1 MGMMMPGAG
10 GDEQLLQNAGPY
22 AQQALTNTILAFK
35 NTLDW
40 MSGDSDLIAVS
51 AKLLGETSLTYSD
64 ISKPKEPATTPEDA
78 KRQADEYDAEQTKVQ
93 FWVQWTLTL
102 LPALL
107 FALFGILRWRWR
119 ESARANLTL
128 D

>member
-1 MGMMMPGAG
+1 
-10 GDEQLLQNAGPY
+10 
-22 AQQALTNTILAFK
+22 
-35 NTLDW
+35 
-40 MSGDSDLIAVS
+40 VS

-64 ISKPKEPATTPEDA
+64 ISKPSVSAANPEDA
-78 KRQADEYDAEQTKVQ
+78 KKQAEEADAEQSKVQ
-93 FWVQWTLTL
+93 QQVQWTLTL